1 MVPCATFKP
10 LEESDDIEKDW
21 DNCCIMEKGRKK
33 LRDQPA
39 LKPWKMLEKW

>member
-21 DNCCIMEKGRKK
+21 DNCCIKVKRY
-33 LRDQPA
+33 QPA